1 MNEKL
6 LERKL
11 REAVKRM
18 GGVALKLYS
27 AYHTGLPDRLV
38 LMPGGRASFVEL
50 KTTGKKPTPPQRKA
64 LAELRGMGFGAFV
77 VDSPESLDKYL
88 GTL

>member
-11 REAVKRM
+11 REAVRRM
-18 GGVALKLYS
+18 GGTALKLYS

-50 KTTGKKPTPPQRKA
+50 KTTGRKPTPLQRKA
-64 LAELRGMGFGAFV
+64 IADLRGLGFPACV
-77 VDSPESLDKYL
+77 VDSPESLDEYL